1 MSQTASNREFKAFRQ
16 ALIISASAHLVL
28 FIFILISPYIP
39 TRSKKGMIHYVNV
52 VSFPGG
58 GGGGGGS
65 GALGPP
71 PDKSTQSE
79 TLAETALPEPERES
93 LSDLTVPKSL
103 EKQEPSLRYPVDKP
117 KREKKTDS
125 EKKSVI
131 QKSTK
136 TPKAKSKS
144 GKSDSGSGTVGGG
157 GSGLRIGVGGGSGS
171 GGIGFGS
178 EYSSQIGM
186 SSFPYTWYLQTLH
199 SRISSNWFTSR
210 IKTGLSGDYFTSVS
224 FRIYKDGHI
233 SEPEILESSNVKSL
247 DLSAIRAVRSSAPF
261 PPLPTEYKDEY
272 LLIRLIFEHTK

>member
-1 MSQTASNREFKAFRQ
+1 MSQTISNREFKAFRQ
-16 ALIISASAHLVL
+16 ALIISASAHLAL

-39 TRSKKGMIHYVNV
+39 THSKKGMVHYVNV

-58 GGGGGGS
+58 GGGGGGG
-65 GALGPP
+65 GAPGGPP
-71 PDKSTQSE
+71 GESSQSE
-79 TLAETALPEPERES
+79 TLGETPLPERES
-93 LSDLTVPKSL
+93 LRDLTVPKAL
-103 EKQEPSLRYPVDKP
+103 EQQEPSLRYPVDKP
-117 KREKKTDS
+117 KREKQTDT

-131 QKSTK
+131 QKSEK
-136 TPKAKSKS
+136 TSQAKTKS
-144 GKSDSGSGTVGGG
+144 GQSDSGSEAGGSG

-210 IKTGLSGDYFTSVS
+210 IQTGLSGEYFTTIS

-233 SEPEILESSNVKSL
+233 SEPEILESSNVRSL

-261 PPLPTEYKDEY
+261 PPLPAEYKEEY
-272 LLIRLIFEHTK
+272 LLIRIIFEHTK

>member
-1 MSQTASNREFKAFRQ
+1 MSQIVCNREFKAFRR
-16 ALIISASAHLVL
+16 ALIISVSAHLAL

-39 TRSKKGMIHYVNV
+39 THSKKGMIHYVNV

-58 GGGGGGS
+58 GGGGGG
-65 GALGPP
+65 GAPGPP
-71 PDKSTQSE
+71 PGESTQSE
-79 TLAETALPEPERES
+79 TLGETALPERES
-93 LSDLTVPKSL
+93 LSDLTVPKAL
-103 EKQEPSLRYPVDKP
+103 EQQESSLRYPVDKP
-117 KREKKTDS
+117 KREKKTDV

-136 TPKAKSKS
+136 TLQAKSKS
-144 GKSDSGSGTVGGG
+144 GRSDSGSGTVGGG

-210 IKTGLSGDYFTSVS
+210 IRTGLSGDYFTTIS

-272 LLIRLIFEHTK
+272 LLIRIIFEHTK